1 MAKNT
6 YTDLTVEELKESISS
21 ESSNLQ
27 QLKFNHSVSPLE
39 NPMKIRESRRAIA
52 RMQTELQKRQ
62 KNND

>member
-6 YTDLTVEELKESISS
+6 YTDLTVEELRESISS
-21 ESSNLQ
+21 ESSKLQ

-39 NPMKIRESRRAIA
+39 NPIKIREIRKAIA

-62 KNND
+62 KQND

>member
-6 YTDLTVEELKESISS
+6 YTDLTVEELRESISS
-21 ESSNLQ
+21 ESSKLQ

-39 NPMKIRESRRAIA
+39 NPIKIRETRKAIA

-62 KNND
+62 KQND